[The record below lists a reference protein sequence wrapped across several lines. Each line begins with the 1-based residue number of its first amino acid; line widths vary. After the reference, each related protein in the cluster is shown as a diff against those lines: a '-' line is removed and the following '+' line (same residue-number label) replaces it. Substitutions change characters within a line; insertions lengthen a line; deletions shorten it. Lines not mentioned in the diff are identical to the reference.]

1 MDSNNQEVSVE
12 RYDSDT
18 AYDFE
23 RFDCGVPHLTE
34 FLSKRMHREAG
45 KRVLVPYL
53 CVHTGDRDQKVVLG
67 YFTLS
72 SGSIERDCLTARP
85 RKEVPYST
93 VPCILLGRLAVCK
106 SAQGQGLGKF
116 LLGKA
121 IQQAIV
127 SSQSVGVFAMALRT
141 EEHNWDFYK
150 KAGFIQSNS
159 GDRTTFFYSLKQAEQ
174 HYKNLCQ

>member
-1 MDSNNQEVSVE
+1 M
-12 RYDSDT
+12 
-18 AYDFE
+18 
-23 RFDCGVPHLTE
+23 PHLNE
-34 FLSKRMHREAG
+34 FLSKKMCKEAR
-45 KRVLVPYL
+45 KMISVPYL
-53 CVHTGDRDQKVVLG
+53 CVIGDTKVVIG

-72 SGSIERDCLTARP
+72 SGSIERDYLTPRP

-93 VPCILLGRLAVCK
+93 VPCILLGRIAVCK
-106 SAQGQGLGKF
+106 SAQGHGLGKR

-127 SSQSVGVFAMALRT
+127 GSQSAGVFAMALRA

-159 GDRTTFFYSLKQAEQ
+159 GDRTTFFYSLRQAEQ
-174 HYKNLCQ
+174 HI